1 MNVTGPL
8 SDMCFT
14 YILSGLALFSFFS
27 FPFFFEQKFRIM
39 MKSYFSFYG
48 LYFWCHIQEIVA

>member
-14 YILSGLALFSFFS
+14 YILSGLALFS
-27 FPFFFEQKFRIM
+27 FFFEQKFRIM